1 MKPVCF
7 MVMPF
12 GIKEVLP
19 PVAKA
24 PEKIDFDALWNK
36 ALAPLISE
44 LGYEPVRADQD
55 VGALIIHEMLE
66 RLYFSDLVI
75 ADMTIPNGN
84 VYYEVGIR
92 HACKRNGCVLI
103 GADWSR
109 PLFDVDQMRRLTY
122 PLAEGIVTDASA
134 VAITAALRA
143 GLHEL
148 ARGDSPIY
156 QVIPG
161 FPDPAKVDPNRA
173 NAIKEQLTRLSAFQ
187 TRVREA
193 RLSPDRDQGRRL
205 ALALQEELPAT
216 VPMTRSVALEMVMLL
231 RDCAGWQEAI
241 DYIDALPGDIQELEL
256 IKEQRCLARAK
267 TGDNLA
273 AIAALT
279 ELIQRSG
286 DSSERQGLIGG
297 RYKKLATQALK
308 EGNPQHH
315 RGYLDQAI
323 DHYERGMSLDLND
336 YYPTCNLPR
345 LYRERNEEG
354 DADKAALTARIA
366 LLACERA
373 KEHNQQ
379 DEWLKPTLLGMA
391 FDAGDATAAKHWAKE
406 VSREGP
412 AAWKLDTTIA
422 DLERSVRQAAAP
434 TTQRELTA
442 LLAELRTLL

>member
-12 GIKEVLP
+12 GIKEVHP
-19 PVAKA
+19 SVAKA

-44 LGYEPVRADQD
+44 LGYEPVRADQE
-55 VGALIIHEMLE
+55 VGAMIINEMLE

-84 VYYEVGIR
+84 VYYEIGIR

-109 PLFDVDQMRRLTY
+109 PLFDLDQMRRLTY
-122 PLAEGIVTDASA
+122 PLAEGIITDASA
-134 VAITAALRA
+134 AAITEALQA
-143 GLHEL
+143 KLHKL
-148 ARGDSPIY
+148 ASGESPIY

-161 FPDPAKVDPNRA
+161 FPDPAKIDPNHA
-173 NAIKEQLTRLSAFQ
+173 NAIKEQLTRLSVFQ

-193 RLSPDRDQGRRL
+193 RLTPDRDQGRRL
-205 ALALQEELPAT
+205 TLALQEEFPAT
-216 VPMTRSVALEMVMLL
+216 APMARSVALEMVMLL

-241 DYIDALPGDIQELEL
+241 DYIDALPTDIRELEL

-273 AIAALT
+273 AIAAIE

-308 EGNPQHH
+308 ENSPQH
-315 RGYLDQAI
+315 RRYLDLAI
-323 DHYERGMSLDLND
+323 VHYERGMRLDLND

-345 LYRERNEEG
+345 LYRERNQEG
-354 DADKAALTARIA
+354 DIDKAALAAQIA
-366 LLACERA
+366 LFACERA
-373 KEHNQQ
+373 KERNQQ

-391 FDAGDATAAKHWAKE
+391 FDAGNISTAKHWAKE
-406 VSREGP
+406 VDREGP
-412 AAWKLDTTIA
+412 AVWKLDTTIA
-422 DLERSVRQAAAP
+422 DLERSVRQATDPA
-434 TTQRELTA
+434 TQRELTA
-442 LLAELRTLL
+442 VLAELRTLL